1 MIILLLFI
9 FSKTNWMNTV
19 WNFRTQKIQNSSHEF
34 HINAPSEKSR
44 EGIYVEFILFFGSV
58 SLPQKQSAVLC
69 KETPC
74 RNGYF
79 YFHFCHITAIRSITS
94 QIGWLSAKRIATLPL
109 SASSLSVGS
118 DRKRTG
124 FSLFYL
130 CKTAKNRF
138 LFYSLTLPQDEGS
151 HSTKRPPYITP
162 TVSHRILY
170 NPEYLTKLF
179 DTL

>member
-69 KETPC
+69 KGTPC
-74 RNGYF
+74 KNGYF
-79 YFHFCHITAIRSITS
+79 YFHFCHTTAIRSITS

-109 SASSLSVGS
+109 SVSSLSVGS
-118 DRKRTG
+118 YRKRTG
-124 FSLFYL
+124 FSS
-130 CKTAKNRF
+130 
-138 LFYSLTLPQDEGS
+138 SLVFILPLQNNEES
-151 HSTKRPPYITP
+151 FF
-162 TVSHRILY
+162 V
-170 NPEYLTKLF
+170 PE
-179 DTL
+179 